1 MKLFRM
7 SKEYKKAASN
17 KKNALIQREK
27 NKYGKCERADTKV
40 KKEMLSEKDILTAGV
55 KNGGYDL
62 GADTVIGIKS
72 ADSIGPREVRAT
84 RPSKMRY
91 DISDEDDR
99 AIWSDKGKLVSDI
112 DMSATVKKQRK
123 RKSVAACNFHKM
135 EIDIPTGLNGY
146 ESDLTEST
154 MGMTEYNSSSSD
166 EESVQGEEAA
176 EAEAAASLDATDEDD
191 DAAKDARP
199 IELPVAFEYTT
210 IRSIG
215 PAMPSKIG
223 IATAATVLNKVG
235 AHKSS
240 HNMDVVSF
248 RDNRFEVTTRG
259 MKTTVAVSDLK
270 GGCCNA

>member
-72 ADSIGPREVRAT
+72 ADSIGPPEVRAT

-112 DMSATVKKQRK
+112 DLSATVKKQCK

-166 EESVQGEEAA
+166 EESVQGKKQRRRRRPLLWMPRMKMMMQQRMPDR
-176 EAEAAASLDATDEDD
+176 SNCPLHLSTQLSVRSVRLCQ
-191 DAAKDARP
+191 AKLALRR
-199 IELPVAFEYTT
+199 L
-210 IRSIG
+210 R
-215 PAMPSKIG
+215 
-223 IATAATVLNKVG
+223 
-235 AHKSS
+235 
-240 HNMDVVSF
+240 
-248 RDNRFEVTTRG
+248 R
-259 MKTTVAVSDLK
+259 
-270 GGCCNA
+270 C